1 MPPKHLERGCAMNN
15 KKLRKMVVWVL
26 ILVVIAGALIYFL
39 SQKSKISFKEET
51 AKTQSIE
58 TYYTFSGNIEPDG
71 FKAVTAASRGTVKA
85 WNFAEGDKVS
95 EDDEVMVPKSGAKVK
110 SPMDGTISDLY
121 VDEGED
127 YLPGDALFRVADY
140 DHPLIRIKVDEYD
153 VSALTRGM
161 RVSVKVQATGK
172 VLDGTITRIAQEA
185 TVSGDLAYYEAEI
198 TLPQD
203 GTLAMGLTC
212 EVSVNRESVKDAT
225 TVSMDA
231 IQYDEN
237 GKPFVYCY
245 DRNGDAVRQSVL
257 LGINNGTIVE
267 IRDGVRTGET
277 VLIPPTNIMLP
288 MMKMMN
294 R

>member
-1 MPPKHLERGCAMNN
+1 MNN
-15 KKLRKMVVWVL
+15 KKLRRIIVWVL
-26 ILVVIAGALIYFL
+26 ILAVIAGALFYFFG
-39 SQKSKISFKEET
+39 QKSKISFKEET
-51 AKTQSIE
+51 AKTQNIE

-71 FKAVTAASRGTVKA
+71 FKVVTAVSRGTVKS
-85 WNFAEGDKVS
+85 WNVAEGDKVN
-95 EDDEVMVPKSGAKVK
+95 EDDEVLVPKSGAKVK
-110 SPMDGTISDLY
+110 APMDGTISDIYL
-121 VDEGED
+121 DEGED
-127 YLPGDALFRVADY
+127 YVPGDALFRVADY

-153 VSALTRGM
+153 VSALSRGM

-172 VLDGTITRIAQEA
+172 MLDGTITRIAQEA

-198 TLPQD
+198 SLPQD

-212 EVSVNRESVKDAT
+212 EVRVNRESVTDAT

-231 IQYDEN
+231 IQYDDN

-245 DRNGDAVRQSVL
+245 DRSGDVVEQSVL

-267 IRDGVRTGET
+267 IKDGVRTGET
-277 VLIPPTNIMLP
+277 VLIPPTDMVLP
-288 MMKMMN
+288 MMRMMN

>member
-1 MPPKHLERGCAMNN
+1 MNN
-15 KKLRKMVVWVL
+15 RKLRKMIVWVL
-26 ILVVIAGALIYFL
+26 ILAVAAVALFYFYG
-39 SQKSKISFKEET
+39 QKNKVSFKEET
-51 AKTQSIE
+51 AKTQNIE

-71 FKAVTAASRGTVKA
+71 FKVVTAVSRGTVKS
-85 WNFAEGDKVS
+85 WNFAEGDKVN
-95 EDDEVMVPKSGAKVK
+95 EDDEVLVPKSGAKVK
-110 SPMDGTISDLY
+110 SPMDGTISDIYL
-121 VDEGED
+121 DEEED

-153 VSALTRGM
+153 VSALSRGM

-198 TLPQD
+198 SLPQD

-212 EVSVNRESVKDAT
+212 EVSVNRESVMDAT

-231 IQYDEN
+231 IQYDDN

-245 DRNGDAVRQSVL
+245 DRSGDVVEQSVL

-267 IRDGVRTGET
+267 IKDGVRTGET
-277 VLIPPTNIMLP
+277 VLIPPADMVLP
-288 MMKMMN
+288 MMRMMK